1 MEFSPS
7 DLFEKLE
14 FDKILLITESL
25 CLGEAAAEYFR
36 NLKLSTQPH
45 VIERQLQEV
54 FEHKKTYNENHN
66 FPSTAYA
73 DISEDLKM
81 LSIEGFVLSA
91 ESLINIAQIL
101 QGTEKFYKF
110 FNPKSETR
118 SLYPSLYNIIRE
130 IDFDEQLLKSINRV
144 VDEEGNIRPGA
155 SPELQRLARMQA
167 SKRQELDKR
176 FRQVANFYQSKNQL
190 ADTVESFRNGRRVLA
205 VLAEYKRQIKGILHD
220 ESATGKTVFI
230 EPEEVIDL
238 NNDLFDLDQEYRRE
252 IYRILRE
259 LSTLLRPYCEKLRQ
273 YLDITIKY
281 DIIQAKGQLAYTLDA
296 TKPKLFTKAHFK
308 FSRAFHPLLYIKNK
322 KAKQKIVP
330 FDLYLK
336 DDNRILVLSGPNAGG
351 KSICMKAVGLMQ
363 LMTQA
368 GMLIPVEEGSEIGIF
383 EKFFADIGDQQSLE
397 DELSTYSS
405 RLQNAK
411 YFMEQ
416 ADDKTLV
423 LIDEFGSGTDPKMGG
438 AIAESILR
446 ELNYK
451 KVFGLITTHYSNL
464 KTFAFENRGL
474 INGHMVFDM
483 KTLSPTYELRVGKPG
498 SSYAFEIASKSGLP
512 ERIINYAKKQIGHKE
527 QNFDEMIIDLQK
539 ERQQLTEAQ
548 KLIAEQQKQ
557 LDQLIKN
564 YEFAQKELEFGRKK
578 LKVQIKEL
586 ELLDLQK
593 THKDL
598 QKVLREMREEENRQK
613 AIDKAQHILEKTK
626 VEQQE
631 LSVTI
636 EEIKEDIYKVY
647 EEKEHG
653 IIEEGSTV
661 RMRNG
666 GVIGTVKEIKKKEA
680 IVQME
685 HISINVKLRDLILI
699 SNPLEIN
706 QGDRIKTSII
716 QKQSVFDTKIDIRGM
731 RYEDALQTLQEFLDS
746 ALLSNAHEVRI
757 VHGKGFGVLRKAVQ
771 VKLKEYPNIKDVRY
785 AEANQGG
792 DGQTI
797 IEFG

>member
-1 MEFSPS
+1 MEFSPA

-14 FDKILLITESL
+14 FDKILHITESL
-25 CLGEAAAEYFR
+25 CLGEPAVNYFR
-36 NLKLSTQPH
+36 NLTLSNQPF
-45 VIERQLQEV
+45 VLERQLQEV
-54 FEHKKTYNENHN
+54 FEYKKTYNENHN
-66 FPSTAYA
+66 FPASAYF

-81 LSIEGFVLSA
+81 LAIEGFVLTS
-91 ESLINIAQIL
+91 ESLISIAQIL

-118 SLYPSLYNIIRE
+118 TLYPILFNVIRE
-130 IDFDEQLLKSINRV
+130 SDFDEQLLKSINKV
-144 VDEEGNIRPGA
+144 VDEEGNIRPDA
-155 SPELQRLARMQA
+155 SPELQRIARMQA

-176 FRQVANFYQSKNQL
+176 FRQVANYYQSKNQL

-205 VLAEYKRQIKGILHD
+205 VLAEYKRQVKGILHD
-220 ESATGKTVFI
+220 ESATGRTVFI
-230 EPEEVIDL
+230 EPEEVIEF
-238 NNDLFDLDQEYRRE
+238 NNDLFDMEQEYRRE
-252 IYRILRE
+252 IYRILRA
-259 LSTLLRPYCEKLRQ
+259 LSALLRPNISKLNQ
-273 YLDITIKY
+273 YLAITIKY

-296 TKPKLFTKAHFK
+296 TKPKLLTKPHFK
-308 FSRAFHPLLYIKNK
+308 LNRAYHPLLFIKNK

-330 FDLYLK
+330 FDLNFR
-336 DDNRILVLSGPNAGG
+336 DENRILVLSGPNAGG
-351 KSICMKAVGLMQ
+351 KSICMKAVGLLQ

-368 GMLIPVEEGSEIGIF
+368 GMLIPVEEGSEMGIF
-383 EKFFADIGDQQSLE
+383 DKFFADIGDSQSLE

-405 RLQNAK
+405 RLQNAR
-411 YFMEQ
+411 YFLDH
-416 ADDKTLV
+416 ADDKTLL

-446 ELNYK
+446 ELNYR
-451 KVFGLITTHYSNL
+451 KVFGVITTHYSNL
-464 KTFAFENRGL
+464 KTFAFENKGL

-483 KTLSPTYELRVGKPG
+483 KTLSPTYEIRVGKPG
-498 SSYAFEIASKSGLP
+498 SSYAFEIATKSGLND
-512 ERIINYAKKQIGHKE
+512 RVINYAKKQIGHKE

-539 ERQQLTEAQ
+539 ERQKLNEAQ
-548 KLIAEQQKQ
+548 KLIADQQKQ

-586 ELLDLQK
+586 DLLDLQK

-613 AIDKAQHILEKTK
+613 AIEKAQQILDKTK

-631 LSVTI
+631 LSETI

-653 IIEEGSTV
+653 IIELGSMV

-666 GVIGTVKEIKKKEA
+666 GMTGIVKDIKKKDA
-680 IVQME
+680 IVEME
-685 HISINVKLRDLILI
+685 HITIMVKLRDLILI
-699 SNPLEIN
+699 PNPLEIN
-706 QGDRIKTSII
+706 QGDKIRTSII

-731 RYEDALQTLQEFLDS
+731 RYEDALQTLQDFLDA
-746 ALLSNAHEVRI
+746 ALLSNSNEVRI

-771 VKLKEYPNIKDVRY
+771 IKLKEYPNIKDIRY
-785 AEANQGG
+785 ADANQGG

-797 IEFG
+797 VEFG